1 MDSELSEE
9 FDTGVAEDE
18 IEAGAGKYSLGTVP
32 GAAWKAWVIVGCVIL
47 VAGVL
52 LEPLLLGRFFAPADY
67 LSGSSSS
74 LLVLALLIGGLLV
87 LVSGVALR
95 RRAIREPPIEP
106 IV

>member
-32 GAAWKAWVIVGCVIL
+32 GAAWKAWVIVGFVIL
-47 VAGVL
+47 VAGFL
-52 LEPLLLGRFFAPADY
+52 LEPVLFGRFFTPMQY
-67 LSGSSSS
+67 VSGAGSS
-74 LLVLALLIGGLLV
+74 LLVLAMLVAGVLV
-87 LVSGVALR
+87 LASGFALR
-95 RRAIREPPIEP
+95 RRTIREPPIEP